1 MPKPSERS
9 KRMRRLAD
17 EAVDAELAG
26 LKAKRER
33 LRAIADGLGQ
43 WRDQSQHIRQL
54 AQELETECGV
64 TKTRLA
70 HILGIRPREATVIWP
85 AANVKRKP
93 SKQDT
98 AEGQTEQSVENGT
111 EPATLMANVPLP
123 AAR

>member
-9 KRMRRLAD
+9 KRMRQLAD

-54 AQELETECGV
+54 AQELEAECGV
-64 TKTRLA
+64 SKTRLA
-70 HILGIRPREATVIWP
+70 RILGIRPRETTVIWP
-85 AANVKRKP
+85 ASNDKKKP
-93 SKQDT
+93 
-98 AEGQTEQSVENGT
+98 AEEDLAESQTERLDGGETQ
-111 EPATLMANVPLP
+111 PATPMADVPLP

>member
-17 EAVDAELAG
+17 EAVDAELAR

-64 TKTRLA
+64 SKTRLVR
-70 HILGIRPREATVIWP
+70 ILGIRPREATVIWP
-85 AANVKRKP
+85 AADNRRKP
-93 SKQDT
+93 AKHDV
-98 AEGQTEQSVENGT
+98 AESRTEQPAENGT
-111 EPATLMANVPLP
+111 VPATPMADVPLP

>member
-9 KRMRRLAD
+9 RRMRRLAD
-17 EAVDAELAG
+17 EAVDAELAR

-43 WRDQSQHIRQL
+43 WRDQSQHLRQL

-64 TKTRLA
+64 SKTRLVR
-70 HILGIRPREATVIWP
+70 ILGIRPREATVIWP
-85 AANVKRKP
+85 VADNRRKP
-93 SKQDT
+93 AKQDI
-98 AEGQTEQSVENGT
+98 AESRTERPVENDT
-111 EPATLMANVPLP
+111 VPATPMAGVPLP

>member
-9 KRMRRLAD
+9 KRIRRLAD
-17 EAVDAELAG
+17 EAVDAELAR

-54 AQELETECGV
+54 AQELEAECGV
-64 TKTRLA
+64 SKTRLVR
-70 HILGIRPREATVIWP
+70 ILGIRPREATVIWP
-85 AANVKRKP
+85 VSSGRRKP
-93 SKQDT
+93 AEQDA
-98 AEGQTEQSVENGT
+98 AEDLTELPDGDET
-111 EPATLMANVPLP
+111 PPATAMADVPLP

>member
-9 KRMRRLAD
+9 KRMRQLAD
-17 EAVDAELAG
+17 EAVDAELAR

-43 WRDQSQHIRQL
+43 WRDQSQLIRQL

-64 TKTRLA
+64 TKTRLVR
-70 HILGIRPREATVIWP
+70 ILGIRPREATVIWP
-85 AANVKRKP
+85 AANVKKKP
-93 SKQDT
+93 AKENL
-98 AEGQTEQSVENGT
+98 AESRTERLDGDETQ
-111 EPATLMANVPLP
+111 PATPMANVPLP